1 MEPPATTTTTTINNC
16 LKQSN
21 LIDKS
26 ANNNEQLLYIN
37 EVSVCVFIFISFL
50 KTCFYFVKKEKIKN
64 LKQI

>member
-1 MEPPATTTTTTINNC
+1 MEPPATTTTINNC

-37 EVSVCVFIFISFL
+37 EVSVCVFIFISSL
-50 KTCFYFVKKEKIKN
+50 KPVFILLKKKK
-64 LKQI
+64 

>member
-1 MEPPATTTTTTINNC
+1 MEPPATTTTINNC

-37 EVSVCVFIFISFL
+37 EVSDCVFIVFISSL
-50 KTCFYFVKKEKIKN
+50 ETCSLFC
-64 LKQI
+64 

>member
-1 MEPPATTTTTTINNC
+1 MEPPATTTTTINNC

-37 EVSVCVFIFISFL
+37 EVSDCVFIVFISSL
-50 KTCFYFVKKEKIKN
+50 ETCSLFC
-64 LKQI
+64 